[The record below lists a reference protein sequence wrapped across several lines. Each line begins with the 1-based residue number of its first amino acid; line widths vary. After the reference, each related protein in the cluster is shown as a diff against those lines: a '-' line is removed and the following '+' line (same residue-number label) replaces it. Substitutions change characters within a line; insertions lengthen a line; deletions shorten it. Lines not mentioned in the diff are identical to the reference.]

1 MTTFT
6 ARREEREKTVL
17 AGVLFKLIIAK
28 KIMIINKKIKLCLII
43 LMDKPDIK
51 LANQIPESGYHYMG
65 RENS

>member
-1 MTTFT
+1 
-6 ARREEREKTVL
+6 
-17 AGVLFKLIIAK
+17 
-28 KIMIINKKIKLCLII
+28 MIINKKIKLCLII